1 MTWDNRRIRRR
12 LAAPLTVEPLEGR
25 LLLSMYQGPTRSRPV
40 YSNGAYYR
48 VTLTGPGYL
57 TVSQVGSGHHQQFA
71 INLFGTT
78 TASDLSVSL
87 MLARKGFANNHSTLQ
102 IGQLNVSSGQLGG
115 VEALGA
121 ADLVGP
127 VSPLNGSVSTLQ
139 FNSIGGNAQID
150 VPGSLGS
157 LSTSGAITLS
167 PTAEIHLGGLTGPVS
182 LGGLTIDGG
191 QFLIDGDLTGP
202 FNPGDV
208 TIEQGGRLSVGGDI
222 TGAVGLGAL
231 TLDGGQFLVSQG
243 VAGNFA
249 ASGMTLQNGGLLS
262 IGQDLG
268 GGLSDTGNLT
278 VDSHSAVVVGHNLT
292 GLDVTQGL
300 TLDGGLLVVGN
311 DLNGPMQVGSDLSI
325 SNSGQ
330 FVVGRDLSG
339 GATIMGNLAF
349 DSGGLFTVGRDL
361 NGLSTGGNIQFT
373 PSAGAST
380 ITVGGGL
387 TNLVVSGFFQGK
399 GTSTIDLNVGT
410 NLNNFTVTHGGANLG
425 SVRNANINVD
435 KSIVGLNI
443 AHGIFNSLITAG
455 VSIDG
460 TTAQSSSAGGN
471 IGPDG
476 ADAVF
481 DSQILA
487 GVQIV
492 NLTIG
497 GNVHSDY
504 VTNPNPTG
512 YPTRIIAGAERGG
525 NFTSGGSIDNF
536 QITGELIDA
545 VLAASVAPNGG
556 NGTLPTSAYGAP
568 PPTFTNTPGD
578 GGHNTYDAP
587 AGVTVGGTTSDPI
600 KYQNYSN
607 LSYYNQTFTGV
618 TYNTA
623 IDPTIDDTI
632 LPGSINASFATTPAN
647 LSDANIPTTVT
658 IVNGNTTTTTTTT
671 TPVQLSL
678 PSKST
683 VLGGVISTPHGS
695 NPDAYDFA
703 GIFAADTRG
712 VFVGPLPQPS

>member
-1 MTWDNRRIRRR
+1 MIWDNRRIRRR

-40 YSNGAYYR
+40 FSNGAYYR
-48 VTLTGPGYL
+48 VSLTGPGFL
-57 TVSQVGSGHHQQFA
+57 TVTPVGAGHHQQFS

-78 TASDLSVSL
+78 SASNLSVSL
-87 MLARKGFANNHSTLQ
+87 MLARKGFANDHSTLQ
-102 IGQLNVSSGQLGG
+102 IGQIDVNSGQLGG

-139 FNSIGGNAQID
+139 FNAIGGNAQID
-150 VPGSLGS
+150 VKGGLGS
-157 LSTSGAITLS
+157 LATSGAITLS
-167 PTAEIHLGGLTGPVS
+167 PTAEIHVGGLTGPVS

-191 QFLIDGDLTGP
+191 QFLVDGDLTGP
-202 FNPGDV
+202 FDPGAV
-208 TIEQGGRLSVGGDI
+208 TIEQGGRLSVGGNI
-222 TGAVGLGAL
+222 TGAVALGDL
-231 TLDGGQFLVSQG
+231 TLDGGQFVVSQG
-243 VAGNFA
+243 VSGNFA
-249 ASGMTLQNGGLLS
+249 ASGMTLQDGGLLS
-262 IGQDLG
+262 VGHDLG
-268 GGLSDTGNLT
+268 GSLNDTGNLT
-278 VDSHSAVVVGHNLT
+278 IFSHSAIVVGNNLA
-292 GLDVTQGL
+292 GLSVGQAM
-300 TLDGGLLVVGN
+300 TLDGGLFVVGN
-311 DLNGPMQVGSDLSI
+311 DLTGPMKIGTDLSI

-339 GATIMGNLAF
+339 GATIMGNLAL
-349 DSGGLFTVGRDL
+349 DSGGVFSVGRDL
-361 NGLSTGGNIQFT
+361 NGLNTGGNIQFT
-373 PSAGAST
+373 PSAGASA
-380 ITVGGGL
+380 INVGGGL
-387 TNLVVSGFFQGK
+387 TNLVVTGIFQGK

-410 NLNNFTVTHGGANLG
+410 NLTNFTVLHGSANLG
-425 SVRNANINVD
+425 SVRNANINVA

-460 TTAQSSSAGGN
+460 TMAQSSAAGGN

-492 NLTIG
+492 NLTIN
-497 GNVHSDY
+497 GNVRSDY

-512 YPTRIIAGAERGG
+512 YPTRILAGAERGG
-525 NFTSGGSIDNF
+525 NFTSGGNIDNF
-536 QITGELIDA
+536 QITGALIDA

-568 PPTFTNTPGD
+568 PPTFTNVPGD
-578 GGHNTYDAP
+578 GGFNTYDAP
-587 AGVTVGGTTSDPI
+587 AGVTVGGTSSAPI
-600 KYQNYSN
+600 AYQNYSN
-607 LSYYNQTFTGV
+607 LSYFNQTFTGV

-632 LPGSINASFATTPAN
+632 LPGAINLSFATPPAN
-647 LSDANIPTTVT
+647 LSTANVPTTTT

-671 TPVQLSL
+671 ATVKLSL

-683 VLGGVISTPHGS
+683 VLGGVISTSHGN
-695 NPDAYDFA
+695 NPDAFDFA
-703 GIFAADTRG
+703 GIFAADTQG
-712 VFVGPLPQPS
+712 VFVGTLPQ